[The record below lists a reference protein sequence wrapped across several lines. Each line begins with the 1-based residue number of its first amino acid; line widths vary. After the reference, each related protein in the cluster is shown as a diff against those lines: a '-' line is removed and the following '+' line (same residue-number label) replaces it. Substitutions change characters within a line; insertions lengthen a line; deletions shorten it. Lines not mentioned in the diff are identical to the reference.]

1 MRKIINSVKKFLAS
15 PKTRAVAVMLLVGGT
30 AAFAQSAAGDYTAGT
45 SALTTVAEEIAKY
58 VPIVVKL
65 CYAIAGVVAI
75 IGAISVYIAMNNDEQ
90 DVASV
95 LRTLTGK
102 RDRWMESA
110 GKDTRYPDYPL
121 FRGLQRP
128 LEFMGLQGR
137 YIYWAAG
144 AVGGAIIGFII
155 AYIIG
160 GFVAG
165 LVTLVAFVVTGAAL
179 VMFKQRRGLHSKKV
193 DRGVFVYASSKRL

>member
-1 MRKIINSVKKFLAS
+1 
-15 PKTRAVAVMLLVGGT
+15 
-30 AAFAQSAAGDYTAGT
+30 
-45 SALTTVAEEIAKY
+45 
-58 VPIVVKL
+58 
-65 CYAIAGVVAI
+65 
-75 IGAISVYIAMNNDEQ
+75 
-90 DVASV
+90 
-95 LRTLTGK
+95 
-102 RDRWMESA
+102 MESA

-144 AVGGAIIGFII
+144 AVGGAILGFII
-155 AYIIG
+155 AYCIA

-165 LVTLVAFVVTGAAL
+165 LITLVAFVVTGAAL

-193 DRGVFVYASSKRL
+193 SRGVFVYARSKRL

>member
-1 MRKIINSVKKFLAS
+1 
-15 PKTRAVAVMLLVGGT
+15 
-30 AAFAQSAAGDYTAGT
+30 
-45 SALTTVAEEIAKY
+45 
-58 VPIVVKL
+58 
-65 CYAIAGVVAI
+65 
-75 IGAISVYIAMNNDEQ
+75 
-90 DVASV
+90 
-95 LRTLTGK
+95 
-102 RDRWMESA
+102 MEST

-155 AYIIG
+155 SYIIG

-165 LVTLVAFVVTGAAL
+165 LVTLVVFVVTGTAL
-179 VMFKQRRGLHSKKV
+179 VLFKQRRGLHSKKE
-193 DRGVFVYASSKRL
+193 DRGVFVFANSRRL